1 MDNLNDQQQPLSCDK
16 LMAIAE
22 ILSENVVTTQR
33 ELDHVLTSDEIHQII
48 KLMPMILL
56 TKKDCV
62 FINLHEFLFT
72 PGVLEAFLLSAEPL
86 DEEPIVSEPIAIAS
100 IQPEDLD
107 RKSVG
112 GQPAITT
119 KFPETADIAS
129 DFVKQNSFAAQIRR
143 RSNTGSTSSAGVSV
157 SQIR

>member
-1 MDNLNDQQQPLSCDK
+1 MS
-16 LMAIAE
+16 
-22 ILSENVVTTQR
+22 
-33 ELDHVLTSDEIHQII
+33 
-48 KLMPMILL
+48 
-56 TKKDCV
+56 
-62 FINLHEFLFT
+62 F
-72 PGVLEAFLLSAEPL
+72 FLLQGFWKPFCFRQK
-86 DEEPIVSEPIAIAS
+86 PTAIES

-119 KFPETADIAS
+119 KFPEIADIAS

-143 RSNTGSTSSAGVSV
+143 SSNTGSSAGVSV